1 MWMLG
6 KTKRYLEVTRVL
18 LKYNLIP
25 ELYRDLRTDYIS
37 NPECTC
43 AFDLENRQTAVKL
56 RQAFEELGPTFIKM
70 GQTMSKRPDL
80 VPQPYVVEMVN
91 LQDKVKPVPFEE
103 MAESLDLACVCEYQT
118 REERNRKKT
127 TEELKASRERKAKA
141 FIEIFDSFD
150 PEPIA
155 CGSIAQVYKGTLES
169 KPVAVKILRPNL
181 IDTINIDLSILDDF
195 KPVMRKVLGLG
206 SNFDI
211 DAFLLEIREMLTHE
225 VDLRTEAVNMRR
237 FEDNF
242 KNVKNVTVPKIYS
255 DYCSANV
262 LTMEFIQGIQ
272 IKDIINMPVPQSK
285 KSEYTRTITKSYLKQ
300 VYIDGFYHADPH
312 GGNMLVQ
319 ENDTIAFIDF
329 GAVGSIDEELQ
340 KHMLEFYYAINNR
353 DVEGATQGFLKIGGA
368 DAREVDIHRL
378 RKDMDSLIANQ
389 NYGLEGRQSDN
400 YAKLGLKYD
409 IRLPGEFSTLQ
420 RAILLIEGVCLE
432 LDPRYNIKTIA
443 IPVLMDAYKKLNA
456 PKGPAL
462 HIEFST
468 EPVDEKAELRAAI
481 REVADK
487 MEGMGDQFLSLK
499 QEENRKTIFSKELY
513 LAVLLIVSTY
523 ILLNGSTYSWVGLA
537 GFAGSILIVL
547 LSIIRND

>member
-1 MWMLG
+1 MLG

-18 LKYNLIP
+18 FKYNLIP

-43 AFDLENRQTAVKL
+43 AFDVENRQTAVKL
-56 RQAFEELGPTFIKM
+56 RQAFEDLGPTFIKM
-70 GQTMSKRPDL
+70 GQTMSKRPDI
-80 VPQPYVVEMVN
+80 VPQPYVIEMAN

-103 MAESLDLACVCEYQT
+103 MAESLDLACICEYQT
-118 REERNRKKT
+118 RAERIRKKSE
-127 TEELKASRERKAKA
+127 EELKAARERKAKA
-141 FIEIFDSFD
+141 FIEIFDTFD
-150 PEPIA
+150 PNPIA
-155 CGSIAQVYKGTLES
+155 CGSIAQVYKGVIEGR
-169 KPVAVKILRPNL
+169 PVAVKILRPNL

-195 KPVMRKVLGLG
+195 KPVMKKILGVG
-206 SNFDI
+206 GNFDI
-211 DAFLLEIREMLTHE
+211 DAFLLEIREMLTRE
-225 VDLRTEAVNMRR
+225 VDLRIEAVNMRR

-262 LTMEFIQGIQ
+262 LTMEFIKGIQ
-272 IKDIINMPVPQSK
+272 VKDIIDMQVPQSK

-312 GGNMLVQ
+312 GGNMLVE

-329 GAVGSIDEELQ
+329 GAVGSVDDELQ
-340 KHMLEFYYAINNR
+340 RNMLEFYYAINNS
-353 DVEGATQGFLKIGGA
+353 DVEGATQSFLKIGGA
-368 DAREVDIHRL
+368 DSRDVDIHRL
-378 RKDMDSLIANQ
+378 RKDMDNLIANQ

-443 IPVLMDAYKKLNA
+443 IPVLMEAYKKLNA
-456 PKGPAL
+456 SKGAAL
-462 HIEFST
+462 HIEFNT

-481 REVADK
+481 REVAEK
-487 MEGMGDQFLSLK
+487 MEGMGDKFISVK
-499 QEENRKTIFSKELY
+499 QKGSRGHVFSKEFY
-513 LAVLLIVSTY
+513 LAFLLIISTY
-523 ILLNGSTYSWVGLA
+523 VLLNGGTFSWVGLL
-537 GFAGSILIVL
+537 GFGGSILIALFAV
-547 LSIIRND
+547 IRGRSD

>member
-1 MWMLG
+1 M
-6 KTKRYLEVTRVL
+6 
-18 LKYNLIP
+18 
-25 ELYRDLRTDYIS
+25 
-37 NPECTC
+37 
-43 AFDLENRQTAVKL
+43 
-56 RQAFEELGPTFIKM
+56 
-70 GQTMSKRPDL
+70 
-80 VPQPYVVEMVN
+80 
-91 LQDKVKPVPFEE
+91 
-103 MAESLDLACVCEYQT
+103 
-118 REERNRKKT
+118 
-127 TEELKASRERKAKA
+127 
-141 FIEIFDSFD
+141 
-150 PEPIA
+150 
-155 CGSIAQVYKGTLES
+155 AQVYKGVLEG

-195 KPVMRKVLGLG
+195 RPVMRKVLGLG

-211 DAFLLEIREMLTHE
+211 DAFLLEIREMLTRE

-242 KNVKNVTVPKIYS
+242 KNVKNVSVPKIYP

-262 LTMEFIQGIQ
+262 FTMEFIQGIQ

-329 GAVGSIDEELQ
+329 GAVGSIDDEL
-340 KHMLEFYYAINNR
+340 KKNMLEFYYAINNR

-368 DAREVDIHRL
+368 DARDVDIRRL
-378 RKDMDSLIANQ
+378 KKDMDSLIANQ
-389 NYGLEGRQSDN
+389 NYGFEGRQSDN

-432 LDPRYNIKTIA
+432 LDPKYNIKTIA

-456 PKGPAL
+456 PKGAAV

-468 EPVDEKAELRAAI
+468 EPVDEKAELRTAI
-481 REVADK
+481 QELADK
-487 MEGMGDQFLSLK
+487 MEGMGDKFLSLK
-499 QEENRKTIFSKELY
+499 QKKTGKTTFSKELY
-513 LAVLLIVSTY
+513 LTVLLIASTY
-523 ILLNGSTYSWVGLA
+523 ILLNGGTFSWVGLT
-537 GFAGSILIVL
+537 GFGGSVLIAL
-547 LSIIRND
+547 LLVFRGK

>member
-1 MWMLG
+1 MLG

-25 ELYRDLRTDYIS
+25 ELYRDLRTNYIS

-43 AFDLENRQTAVKL
+43 TFDLENRQTAVKL
-56 RQAFEELGPTFIKM
+56 REAFEELGPTFIKM

-80 VPQPYVVEMVN
+80 VPQPYVIEMAN
-91 LQDKVKPVPFEE
+91 LQDKVKPIPFEE
-103 MAESLDLACVCEYQT
+103 MAESLDLACVCEYET

-127 TEELKASRERKAKA
+127 DEELKASRERRAKA
-141 FIEIFDSFD
+141 FIGIFDSFD

-155 CGSIAQVYKGTLES
+155 SGSIAQVYKGVLEG

-181 IDTINIDLSILDDF
+181 IDIINIDLSILDDF

-206 SNFDI
+206 RNFDI
-211 DAFLLEIREMLTHE
+211 DAFLLEIREMLTRE

-242 KNVKNVTVPKIYS
+242 KNVKNVSVPKIYPE
-255 DYCSANV
+255 YCSVNV
-262 LTMEFIQGIQ
+262 LTMEFIKGIQ

-312 GGNMLVQ
+312 GGNMLVE

-368 DAREVDIHRL
+368 DARNVDIHRL

-443 IPVLMDAYKKLNA
+443 IPVLMDAYKKLNT
-456 PKGPAL
+456 PKGAAV

-481 REVADK
+481 QEVADK
-487 MEGMGDQFLSLK
+487 MEEMGDKFLSLK
-499 QEENRKTIFSKELY
+499 QNETRKTTFSKEFY

-523 ILLNGSTYSWVGLA
+523 ILLNGGTFSWVGLA
-537 GFAGSILIVL
+537 GFGGSILIAL
-547 LSIIRND
+547 LLVVRGK

>member
-1 MWMLG
+1 MLG
-6 KTKRYLEVTRVL
+6 KTKRYLEVARVL

-43 AFDLENRQTAVKL
+43 TFDLENRQTAVKL

-80 VPQPYVVEMVN
+80 VPQPYVIEMAN

-103 MAESLDLACVCEYQT
+103 MTESLDLACVCEYQT
-118 REERNRKKT
+118 RAERNRKKT
-127 TEELKASRERKAKA
+127 AEELKASRERKAKA
-141 FIEIFDSFD
+141 FIEIFDSFN

-195 KPVMRKVLGLG
+195 KPIMRKVLGLG

-211 DAFLLEIREMLTHE
+211 DAFLLEIREMLTRE

-242 KNVKNVTVPKIYS
+242 KNVKNVAVPKIYS

-262 LTMEFIQGIQ
+262 LTMEFILGIQ
-272 IKDIINMPVPQSK
+272 IKDITNMPVPQSK

-368 DAREVDIHRL
+368 DAREVDIHGL

-487 MEGMGDQFLSLK
+487 MEGMGDQFLFLK

>member
-1 MWMLG
+1 MLG
-6 KTKRYLEVTRVL
+6 KTKRYLEVTRVF
-18 LKYNLIP
+18 LKHNLIP
-25 ELYRDLRTDYIS
+25 ELYRDFRTDYIS
-37 NPECTC
+37 NPDCTC
-43 AFDLENRQTAVKL
+43 SFDLENRQTAVKL

-70 GQTMSKRPDL
+70 GQTMSKRPDI
-80 VPQPYVVEMVN
+80 VPQPYVIEMAN

-103 MAESLDLACVCEYQT
+103 MAESLDLACICEYQT
-118 REERNRKKT
+118 RAERNRKKS
-127 TEELKASRERKAKA
+127 EDELKAARERKAKA
-141 FIEIFDSFD
+141 FIEIFDTFD
-150 PEPIA
+150 PNPIA
-155 CGSIAQVYKGTLES
+155 CGSIAQVYKGVIEG

-195 KPVMRKVLGLG
+195 KPVMKKILGVG
-206 SNFDI
+206 GNFDI
-211 DAFLLEIREMLTHE
+211 DAFLLEIREMLTRE
-225 VDLRTEAVNMRR
+225 VDLRIEAVNMRR

-262 LTMEFIQGIQ
+262 LTMEFIKGIQ
-272 IKDIINMPVPQSK
+272 VKDIIDMQVPQSK

-312 GGNMLVQ
+312 GGNMLVE

-329 GAVGSIDEELQ
+329 GAVGSVDDELQ
-340 KHMLEFYYAINNR
+340 RNMLEFYYAINNS
-353 DVEGATQGFLKIGGA
+353 DVEGATQSFLKIGGA
-368 DAREVDIHRL
+368 DSRDVDIHRL
-378 RKDMDSLIANQ
+378 RKDMDNLIANQ

-443 IPVLMDAYKKLNA
+443 IPVLMEAYKKLNA
-456 PKGPAL
+456 SKGAAL
-462 HIEFST
+462 HIEFNT

-481 REVADK
+481 REVAEK
-487 MEGMGDQFLSLK
+487 MEGMGDKFISVK
-499 QEENRKTIFSKELY
+499 QKGSRGHVFSKEFY
-513 LAVLLIVSTY
+513 LAVLLIISTY
-523 ILLNGSTYSWVGLA
+523 VLLNEGTFSWVGLL
-537 GFAGSILIVL
+537 GFGGSILIALFAV
-547 LSIIRND
+547 IRGRSD

>member
-1 MWMLG
+1 MLG
-6 KTKRYLEVTRVL
+6 KTKRYLEVIRVL

-25 ELYRDLRTDYIS
+25 ELYRELRTDYIS
-37 NPECTC
+37 NPDCTC
-43 AFDLENRQTAVKL
+43 TFDLENRQTAIKL

-80 VPQPYVVEMVN
+80 VPQPYVIEMAN

-103 MAESLDLACVCEYQT
+103 MAESLDLACICEYLSP
-118 REERNRKKT
+118 EDRNRKKT
-127 TEELKASRERKAKA
+127 EEEIGASRERRAKA

-150 PEPIA
+150 TDPIA
-155 CGSIAQVYKGTLES
+155 CGSIAQVYKGVLDG

-181 IDTINIDLSILDDF
+181 IDIINIDLAILDDF
-195 KPVMRKVLGLG
+195 KPVMKKVLGVG
-206 SNFDI
+206 KKFDI
-211 DAFLLEIREMLTHE
+211 DAFLLEIREMLIRE
-225 VDLRTEAVNMRR
+225 VDLRIEAVSMRR

-242 KNVKNVTVPKIYS
+242 KNVKNVAVPKIYPG
-255 DYCSANV
+255 YCSANV
-262 LTMEFIQGIQ
+262 LTMEFIQGTQ
-272 IKDIINMPVPQSK
+272 IKDIIDMPVPQSK

-312 GGNMLVQ
+312 GGNMLVE

-329 GAVGSIDEELQ
+329 GAVGSIDDEL
-340 KHMLEFYYAINNR
+340 KKNMLEFYYAINNR
-353 DVEGATQGFLKIGGA
+353 DVEGATQGFLRIGGA
-368 DAREVDIHRL
+368 DARDVDVRRL
-378 RKDMDSLIANQ
+378 RKDMDDLIANQ

-443 IPVLMDAYKKLNA
+443 IPVLMDAYKKLNDS
-456 PKGPAL
+456 KGTAL

-468 EPVDEKAELRAAI
+468 EPVDEKAELKAAI

-487 MEGMGDQFLSLK
+487 MEYVGDRFLEGK
-499 QEENRKTIFSKELY
+499 QKENKRSVFSTEFF
-513 LAVLLIVSTY
+513 LAVLLVVSTF
-523 ILLNGSTYSWVGLA
+523 ILLNGGAFSWVGLL
-537 GFAGSILIVL
+537 GFGGAVLIAL
-547 LSIIRND
+547 IISLRRG

>member
-1 MWMLG
+1 MLG

-18 LKYNLIP
+18 FKYNLIP
-25 ELYRDLRTDYIS
+25 ELYHDLRTNYIS
-37 NPECTC
+37 NPDCTC
-43 AFDLENRQTAVKL
+43 AFDVENRETAVKL
-56 RQAFEELGPTFIKM
+56 RKAFEELGPTFIKM

-80 VPQPYVVEMVN
+80 VPQPYVIEMAN

-118 REERNRKKT
+118 REERNRKKSE
-127 TEELKASRERKAKA
+127 EELKAARERKAKA
-141 FIEIFDSFD
+141 FINIFDSFD
-150 PEPIA
+150 PDPIA
-155 CGSIAQVYKGTLES
+155 CGSIAQVYEGILDG

-181 IDTINIDLSILDDF
+181 IDIINIDLSILDDF
-195 KPVMRKVLGLG
+195 KPVVKRALGVG
-206 SNFDI
+206 RNFDI
-211 DAFLLEIREMLTHE
+211 DAFLLEIREMLTRE
-225 VDLRTEAVNMRR
+225 VDLRIEAVSIRR

-242 KNVKNVTVPKIYS
+242 KNVKNVAVPKIYS
-255 DYCSANV
+255 DYSSANV
-262 LTMEFIQGIQ
+262 LTMEFIQGTQ
-272 IKDIINMPVPQSK
+272 VKDIIDMPVPQSK

-329 GAVGSIDEELQ
+329 GAVGSIDDEL
-340 KHMLEFYYAINNR
+340 KKNMLEFYYAINNR

-368 DAREVDIHRL
+368 DARDVDIRRL
-378 RKDMDSLIANQ
+378 RKDMDELIANQ

-400 YAKLGLKYD
+400 YAKLGMKYD

-432 LDPRYNIKTIA
+432 LDPRYNIKSIA

-456 PKGPAL
+456 PKGAAL
-462 HIEFST
+462 HIEFSA
-468 EPVDEKAELRAAI
+468 EPVDEKAEMRAAI

-487 MEGMGDQFLSLK
+487 MQYMGDRLLEVRQKDNKHSL
-499 QEENRKTIFSKELY
+499 FSKEFF
-513 LAVLLIVSTY
+513 LAVLLVVSAF
-523 ILLNGSTYSWVGLA
+523 ILLNGNAFSWVGLV
-537 GFAGSILIVL
+537 GFAGAILIVVITSL
-547 LSIIRND
+547 HGE

>member
-1 MWMLG
+1 MLG

-25 ELYRDLRTDYIS
+25 ELYRDLRKNYIS

-43 AFDLENRQTAVKL
+43 TFDLENRQTAVKL
-56 RQAFEELGPTFIKM
+56 REAFEELGPTFIKM

-80 VPQPYVVEMVN
+80 VPQTYVIEMAN

-103 MAESLDLACVCEYQT
+103 MAESLDLACVCEFEPP
-118 REERNRKKT
+118 EERKRKKT
-127 TEELKASRERKAKA
+127 EAELKASRERRAKA
-141 FIEIFDSFD
+141 FINIFDSFD
-150 PEPIA
+150 TDPIA
-155 CGSIAQVYKGTLES
+155 CGSIAQVYKGVMEG

-195 KPVMRKVLGLG
+195 RPVMRKVLGLG

-211 DAFLLEIREMLTHE
+211 DAFLLEIREMLTRE

-242 KNVKNVTVPKIYS
+242 KNVKSVSVPRIYP

-329 GAVGSIDEELQ
+329 GAVGSIDDEL
-340 KHMLEFYYAINNR
+340 KKNMLEFYYAINNR

-368 DAREVDIHRL
+368 DAREVDIRRL

-456 PKGPAL
+456 SKGAAL

-487 MEGMGDQFLSLK
+487 MEGMGDKFLSIK
-499 QEENRKTIFSKELY
+499 QKETGKTTFSKELY
-513 LAVLLIVSTY
+513 LAVLLIASTY
-523 ILLNGSTYSWVGLA
+523 ILLNGGTFSWVGLA
-537 GFAGSILIVL
+537 GFGGSVLIVL
-547 LSIIRND
+547 LLVIRGK

>member
-1 MWMLG
+1 MLG

-43 AFDLENRQTAVKL
+43 SFDLENRQTAVKL

-80 VPQPYVVEMVN
+80 VPQTYVIEMAN

-103 MAESLDLACVCEYQT
+103 MAESLDLACICEFQT
-118 REERNRKKT
+118 RKERSRKKT
-127 TEELKASRERKAKA
+127 EEELKASRERKAKA
-141 FIEIFDSFD
+141 FIGIFDSFD
-150 PEPIA
+150 SNPIA
-155 CGSIAQVYKGTLES
+155 CGSIAQVYKGVLEG

-181 IDTINIDLSILDDF
+181 IDIINIDLSILDDF
-195 KPVMRKVLGLG
+195 KPVMKKVLGVG
-206 SNFDI
+206 KNFDI
-211 DAFLLEIREMLTHE
+211 EAFLLEIREMLTRE
-225 VDLRTEAVNMRR
+225 VDLRIEAVNMRR

-242 KNVKNVTVPKIYS
+242 KNVKNVAVPKIYE
-255 DYCSANV
+255 DYCSINV
-262 LTMEFIQGIQ
+262 LTMEFIQGTQ
-272 IKDIINMPVPQSK
+272 IKDIINMSVPQSK

-312 GGNMLVQ
+312 GGNMLVE
-319 ENDTIAFIDF
+319 ENDTISFIDF
-329 GAVGSIDEELQ
+329 GAVGSIDDEL
-340 KHMLEFYYAINNR
+340 KKNMLEFYYAINNR
-353 DVEGATQGFLKIGGA
+353 DVEGATQAFLRIGGA
-368 DAREVDIHRL
+368 DARDVDIRRL
-378 RKDMDSLIANQ
+378 RKDMDELIANQ

-443 IPVLMDAYKKLNA
+443 IPVLMEAYKKLSI
-456 PKGPAL
+456 PKGAAL
-462 HIEFST
+462 SIEFST

-487 MEGMGDQFLSLK
+487 MEGMGDKFLSVK
-499 QEENRKTIFSKELY
+499 QKKGKESIFSKEFY

-523 ILLNGSTYSWVGLA
+523 ILLNGNSFSWVGLI
-537 GFAGSILIVL
+537 GFAGSILIILVAM
-547 LSIIRND
+547 IKGK

>member
-1 MWMLG
+1 MLG
-6 KTKRYLEVTRVL
+6 KTKRYLEVTKVL

-37 NPECTC
+37 NPDCTC
-43 AFDLENRQTAVKL
+43 AFDVENRQTAVKL

-80 VPQPYVVEMVN
+80 VPQPYVIEMAN

-118 REERNRKKT
+118 RAERSRKKSE
-127 TEELKASRERKAKA
+127 EELKAARERKAKA

-150 PEPIA
+150 PDPIA
-155 CGSIAQVYKGTLES
+155 CGSIAQVYKGVIEG

-181 IDTINIDLSILDDF
+181 IDIINIDLSILDDF
-195 KPVMRKVLGLG
+195 KPVMKRVLGLG

-211 DAFLLEIREMLTHE
+211 DAFLLEIREMLTRE

-242 KNVKNVTVPKIYS
+242 KNVKNVAVPDIYS
-255 DYCSANV
+255 DYCSVNV
-262 LTMEFIQGIQ
+262 LTMEFIQGTQ
-272 IKDIINMPVPQSK
+272 IKDIIDMPVPQSK

-312 GGNMLVQ
+312 GGNMIVQ
-319 ENDTIAFIDF
+319 EDDTIAYIDF
-329 GAVGSIDEELQ
+329 GAVGSIDDEL
-340 KHMLEFYYAINNR
+340 KRNMLEFYYAINNR
-353 DVEGATQGFLKIGGA
+353 DVEGATQGFLRIGGA
-368 DAREVDIHRL
+368 DARDVDIRRL
-378 RKDMDSLIANQ
+378 RKDMDDLIANQ

-456 PKGPAL
+456 PKGAAL
-462 HIEFST
+462 HIEFTS

-481 REVADK
+481 REVAEK
-487 MEGMGDQFLSLK
+487 MEGMGDKFLSVK
-499 QEENRKTIFSKELY
+499 QKERKGSAFSKEFY
-513 LAVLLIVSTY
+513 PAVLLIVSTY
-523 ILLNGSTYSWVGLA
+523 ILLNGDAFSWVGLI
-537 GFAGSILIVL
+537 GFGGAILIAL
-547 LSIIRND
+547 LAVIRGN

>member
-1 MWMLG
+1 MLG

-80 VPQPYVVEMVN
+80 VPQPYVVEMAN

-127 TEELKASRERKAKA
+127 AEELKASRERKAKA

-169 KPVAVKILRPNL
+169 KPVAVKVLRPNL

-195 KPVMRKVLGLG
+195 KPIMRKVLGLG

-242 KNVKNVTVPKIYS
+242 KNVKNVAVPKIYS

-319 ENDTIAFIDF
+319 VNDTIAFIDF

-537 GFAGSILIVL
+537 GFAGSILIVF

>member
-1 MWMLG
+1 MLG

-25 ELYRDLRTDYIS
+25 ELYRDLRTNYIS

-43 AFDLENRQTAVKL
+43 TFDLENRQTAVKL
-56 RQAFEELGPTFIKM
+56 RRAFEELGPTFIKI

-80 VPQPYVVEMVN
+80 VPQPYVIEMAN
-91 LQDKVKPVPFEE
+91 LQDKVKPIPFEE
-103 MAESLDLACVCEYQT
+103 MAESLDLACVCEFET
-118 REERNRKKT
+118 PEERKRKKT
-127 TEELKASRERKAKA
+127 EAELKAYRERREKA
-141 FIEIFDSFD
+141 FIKIFDSFD
-150 PEPIA
+150 TDPIA
-155 CGSIAQVYKGTLES
+155 CGSIAQVYKGVLEG

-195 KPVMRKVLGLG
+195 RPVMRKVLGLG

-225 VDLRTEAVNMRR
+225 IDLRTEAVNMRR

-242 KNVKNVTVPKIYS
+242 KDVKNVSVPKIYP

-329 GAVGSIDEELQ
+329 GAVGSIDDEL
-340 KHMLEFYYAINNR
+340 KKNMLEFYYAINNR

-368 DAREVDIHRL
+368 DARDVDIRRL

-432 LDPRYNIKTIA
+432 LDPKYNIKTIA
-443 IPVLMDAYKKLNA
+443 IPVLMDAYKKLNT
-456 PKGPAL
+456 PKGTAV
-462 HIEFST
+462 HIEFSA
-468 EPVDEKAELRAAI
+468 EPVDEKAELRVAI
-481 REVADK
+481 QEVADK
-487 MEGMGDQFLSLK
+487 MEGMGDKFLSLK
-499 QEENRKTIFSKELY
+499 QKETGKTTFSKELY
-513 LAVLLIVSTY
+513 LTVLLIASTY
-523 ILLNGSTYSWVGLA
+523 ILLNGGTFSWVGLA
-537 GFAGSILIVL
+537 GFGGSVLIAL
-547 LSIIRND
+547 LLVVRDK

>member
-1 MWMLG
+1 MLG

-18 LKYNLIP
+18 FKYNLIT
-25 ELYRDLRTDYIS
+25 ELYRYLHTDYIS
-37 NPECTC
+37 NTECTC
-43 AFDLENRQTAVKL
+43 NFDLENRQTAVKL

-80 VPQPYVVEMVN
+80 VPQPYVIEMAN

-103 MAESLDLACVCEYQT
+103 MAVSLDLACVCEYET
-118 REERNRKKT
+118 RKERNRKKT
-127 TEELKASRERKAKA
+127 EEELKVSRERKAKA
-141 FIEIFDSFD
+141 FIEIFDNFN

-155 CGSIAQVYKGTLES
+155 CGSIAQVYKGVLEG
-169 KPVAVKILRPNL
+169 KQVAVKILRPNL

-211 DAFLLEIREMLTHE
+211 DAFLLEIREMLTRE

-242 KNVKNVTVPKIYS
+242 KNVKNVSVPKIYPE
-255 DYCSANV
+255 YCSANV

-272 IKDIINMPVPQSK
+272 IKDIINMPVSQSK

-353 DVEGATQGFLKIGGA
+353 DVEGATQGFLKIGGV
-368 DAREVDIHRL
+368 DVRDVDIHRL

-400 YAKLGLKYD
+400 YAKLGMKYD

-443 IPVLMDAYKKLNA
+443 IPVLMDAYKKLDT
-456 PKGPAL
+456 PKGAAL
-462 HIEFST
+462 HFEFST

-481 REVADK
+481 QEVADK
-487 MEGMGDQFLSLK
+487 IEGMGDKFLSLK
-499 QEENRKTIFSKELY
+499 QEENKKSVFSKELY

-523 ILLNGSTYSWVGLA
+523 ILLNGGAFSWVGLV
-537 GFAGSILIVL
+537 GVGGSVLIAFL
-547 LSIIRND
+547 TTIRGK

>member
-1 MWMLG
+1 MLG

-18 LKYNLIP
+18 LKYNLVP

-43 AFDLENRQTAVKL
+43 SFDIENRETAVKL

-80 VPQPYVVEMVN
+80 VPQPYVIEMAN
-91 LQDKVKPVPFEE
+91 LQDKVRPMPFEE
-103 MAESLDLACVCEYQT
+103 MAESLDLACICEYQT
-118 REERNRKKT
+118 REERKRKKT
-127 TEELKASRERKAKA
+127 EAELKASRERRAKA
-141 FIEIFDSFD
+141 FVEIFDSFD
-150 PEPIA
+150 PDPIA
-155 CGSIAQVYKGTLES
+155 CGSIAQVYRGVLDG

-181 IDTINIDLSILDDF
+181 IDLINIDLSILDDF
-195 KPVMRKVLGLG
+195 KPVMKKLLGVG
-206 SNFDI
+206 KNFDI
-211 DAFLLEIREMLTHE
+211 DAFLLEIREMLTRE
-225 VDLRTEAVNMRR
+225 FDLRIEAVNIRR

-242 KNVKNVTVPKIYS
+242 KNVKNVSAPKIYS
-255 DYCSANV
+255 DYCSTNV
-262 LTMEFIQGIQ
+262 LTMEFIEGIQ
-272 IKDIINMPVPQSK
+272 IKDVIDMQIPQSK

-312 GGNMLVQ
+312 GGNMLVE

-329 GAVGSIDEELQ
+329 GAVGSIDDEL
-340 KHMLEFYYAINNR
+340 KKNMLEFYYAINNR

-368 DAREVDIHRL
+368 GADDVDIRRL
-378 RKDMDSLIANQ
+378 RKDMDDLIANQ

-443 IPVLMDAYKKLNA
+443 IPVLMDAYKKLNE

-468 EPVDEKAELRAAI
+468 EPVDEKAELRAVI
-481 REVADK
+481 REVAEK
-487 MEGMGDQFLSLK
+487 MEITGDKFLSMK
-499 QEENRKTIFSKELY
+499 QTENKKSIFSKEFY

-523 ILLNGSTYSWVGLA
+523 VLLYESTFAWVGLI
-537 GFAGSILIVL
+537 GFIGSILIAL
-547 LSIIRND
+547 LAIIRKT

>member
-1 MWMLG
+1 MLG

-43 AFDLENRQTAVKL
+43 ELDLENRQTAIKL

-80 VPQPYVVEMVN
+80 VPQTYVIEMAN

-118 REERNRKKT
+118 RAERDRKKT
-127 TEELKASRERKAKA
+127 EEELKASRERRAKA
-141 FIEIFDSFD
+141 FINIFDSFD
-150 PEPIA
+150 TNPIA
-155 CGSIAQVYKGTLES
+155 CGSIAQVYKGILED

-181 IDTINIDLSILDDF
+181 IDIINIDLSILDDF
-195 KPVMRKVLGLG
+195 KPVMRRVLRVGK
-206 SNFDI
+206 NFDI
-211 DAFLLEIREMLTHE
+211 DAFLLEIREMLTRE
-225 VDLRTEAVNMRR
+225 VDLRIEAVNMRR
-237 FEDNF
+237 FDDNF
-242 KNVKNVTVPKIYS
+242 KNVKNVAVPKIYE
-255 DYCSANV
+255 DYCSANI
-262 LTMEFIQGIQ
+262 LTMEFIQGTQ
-272 IKDIINMPVPQSK
+272 IKDIIDIPVPQSK

-312 GGNMLVQ
+312 GGNMLVE
-319 ENDTIAFIDF
+319 ENDTVAFIDF
-329 GAVGSIDEELQ
+329 GAVGSIDDEL
-340 KHMLEFYYAINNR
+340 KKNMLEFYYAINNR
-353 DVEGATQGFLKIGGA
+353 DVEGATRAFLRIGGA
-368 DAREVDIHRL
+368 DARDVDVRRL
-378 RKDMDSLIANQ
+378 RKDMDELIANQ

-456 PKGPAL
+456 TKGAAL
-462 HIEFST
+462 SIEFST

-487 MEGMGDQFLSLK
+487 MEGMGDKFLSVK
-499 QEENRKTIFSKELY
+499 QEEKKKSIFSKEFY
-513 LAVLLIVSTY
+513 LAVLLIVSAY
-523 ILLNGSTYSWVGLA
+523 ILLNGEAFSWVGMI
-537 GFAGSILIVL
+537 GFGGAIMIALISV
-547 LSIIRND
+547 IRGV

>member
-1 MWMLG
+1 MLG

-18 LKYNLIP
+18 FKYNLIP
-25 ELYRDLRTDYIS
+25 ELYHDLRTNYIS
-37 NPECTC
+37 NPDCTC
-43 AFDLENRQTAVKL
+43 AFDVENRQTAVKL

-80 VPQPYVVEMVN
+80 VPQPYVIEMAN

-118 REERNRKKT
+118 REERNRKKSE
-127 TEELKASRERKAKA
+127 EELKAARERKAKA
-141 FIEIFDSFD
+141 FINIFDSFD
-150 PEPIA
+150 PDPIA
-155 CGSIAQVYKGTLES
+155 CGSIAQVYEGILDG

-181 IDTINIDLSILDDF
+181 IDIINIDLSILDDF
-195 KPVMRKVLGLG
+195 KPVVKRALGVG
-206 SNFDI
+206 RNFDI
-211 DAFLLEIREMLTHE
+211 DAFLLEIREMLTRE
-225 VDLRTEAVNMRR
+225 VDLRIEAVSIRR

-242 KNVKNVTVPKIYS
+242 KNVKNVAVPKIYS
-255 DYCSANV
+255 DYSSANV
-262 LTMEFIQGIQ
+262 LTMEFIQGTQ
-272 IKDIINMPVPQSK
+272 VKDIIDMPVPQSK

-329 GAVGSIDEELQ
+329 GAVGSIDDEL
-340 KHMLEFYYAINNR
+340 KKNMLEFYYAINNR

-368 DAREVDIHRL
+368 DARDVDIRRL
-378 RKDMDSLIANQ
+378 RKDMDELIANQ

-400 YAKLGLKYD
+400 YAKLGMKYD

-432 LDPRYNIKTIA
+432 LDPRYNIKSIA

-456 PKGPAL
+456 PKGAAL
-462 HIEFST
+462 HIEFSA
-468 EPVDEKAELRAAI
+468 EPVDEKAEMRAAI

-487 MEGMGDQFLSLK
+487 MQYMGDRLLEVRQKDNKHSL
-499 QEENRKTIFSKELY
+499 FSKEFF
-513 LAVLLIVSTY
+513 LAVLLVVSAF
-523 ILLNGSTYSWVGLA
+523 ILLNGNAFSWVGLV
-537 GFAGSILIVL
+537 GFAGAILIVVITSL
-547 LSIIRND
+547 HGE

>member
-1 MWMLG
+1 MLG
-6 KTKRYLEVTRVL
+6 KTKRYLEVMRVL

-25 ELYRDLRTDYIS
+25 ELYRDLRKNYIS

-43 AFDLENRQTAVKL
+43 TFDLENRQTAVKL
-56 RQAFEELGPTFIKM
+56 REAFEELGPTFIKM

-80 VPQPYVVEMVN
+80 VPQTYVIEMAN
-91 LQDKVKPVPFEE
+91 LQDKVKPIPFEE
-103 MAESLDLACVCEYQT
+103 MAESLDLACVCEFEPP
-118 REERNRKKT
+118 EERNRKKT
-127 TEELKASRERKAKA
+127 EAELKASRERRAKA
-141 FIEIFDSFD
+141 FINIFDSFD
-150 PEPIA
+150 TDPIA
-155 CGSIAQVYKGTLES
+155 CGSIAQVYKGVMEG

-195 KPVMRKVLGLG
+195 RPVMRKVLGLG

-211 DAFLLEIREMLTHE
+211 DAFLLEIREMLTRE

-242 KNVKNVTVPKIYS
+242 KNVKNVSVPRIYP

-329 GAVGSIDEELQ
+329 GAVGSIDDEL
-340 KHMLEFYYAINNR
+340 KKNMLEFYYAINNR

-368 DAREVDIHRL
+368 DAHEVDIRRL

-456 PKGPAL
+456 SKGAAL

-487 MEGMGDQFLSLK
+487 MEGMGDKFLSIK
-499 QEENRKTIFSKELY
+499 QKETRKTTFSKELY
-513 LAVLLIVSTY
+513 LAVLLIASTY
-523 ILLNGSTYSWVGLA
+523 ILLNGGIFSWVGLA
-537 GFAGSILIVL
+537 GFGGSVLIVL
-547 LSIIRND
+547 LLVIRGK

>member
-1 MWMLG
+1 M
-6 KTKRYLEVTRVL
+6 
-18 LKYNLIP
+18 
-25 ELYRDLRTDYIS
+25 
-37 NPECTC
+37 
-43 AFDLENRQTAVKL
+43 
-56 RQAFEELGPTFIKM
+56 
-70 GQTMSKRPDL
+70 
-80 VPQPYVVEMVN
+80 
-91 LQDKVKPVPFEE
+91 
-103 MAESLDLACVCEYQT
+103 
-118 REERNRKKT
+118 
-127 TEELKASRERKAKA
+127 
-141 FIEIFDSFD
+141 
-150 PEPIA
+150 
-155 CGSIAQVYKGTLES
+155 
-169 KPVAVKILRPNL
+169 LRPNL

-195 KPVMRKVLGLG
+195 RPVMRKVLGLG

-211 DAFLLEIREMLTHE
+211 DAFLLEIREMLTRE

-242 KNVKNVTVPKIYS
+242 KNVKNVSVPKIYP

-262 LTMEFIQGIQ
+262 FTMEFIQGIQ

-329 GAVGSIDEELQ
+329 GAVGSIDDEL
-340 KHMLEFYYAINNR
+340 KKNMLEFYYAINNR

-368 DAREVDIHRL
+368 DARDVDIRRL
-378 RKDMDSLIANQ
+378 KKDMDSLIANQ
-389 NYGLEGRQSDN
+389 NYGFEGRQSDN

-432 LDPRYNIKTIA
+432 LDPKYNIKTIA

-456 PKGPAL
+456 PKGAAV

-468 EPVDEKAELRAAI
+468 EPVDEKAELRTAI
-481 REVADK
+481 QELADK
-487 MEGMGDQFLSLK
+487 MEGMGDKFLSLK
-499 QEENRKTIFSKELY
+499 QKKTGKTTFSKELY
-513 LAVLLIVSTY
+513 LTVLLIASTY
-523 ILLNGSTYSWVGLA
+523 ILLNGGTFSWVGLT
-537 GFAGSILIVL
+537 GFGGSVLIAL
-547 LSIIRND
+547 LLVFRGK